1 MCKRAR
7 GYNDK
12 IARLL
17 ESPRVQDSTIG
28 IIWELGQIGDEQ
40 VARRLGQYLLES
52 LTNALKDKES
62 QVRYH
67 VARALEKLG
76 NQDAIPFLKDALQ
89 DENHGVRK
97 EAMRA
102 LKSLSVPESE
112 LPEIPDKPKRK
123 QESEKISLERFQEER
138 RLPTKEDYA

>member
-1 MCKRAR
+1 MKV
-7 GYNDK
+7 
-12 IARLL
+12 L
-17 ESPRVQDSTIG
+17 
-28 IIWELGQIGDEQ
+28 
-40 VARRLGQYLLES
+40 
-52 LTNALKDKES
+52 
-62 QVRYH
+62 RYDI
-67 VARALEKLG
+67 
-76 NQDAIPFLKDALQ
+76 Q
-89 DENHGVRK
+89 